1 MEPINPYDYVN
12 EINGKHTDIMS
23 GTENDELAEKS
34 YVPFLTNR
42 ALSYHADTVMYANE
56 MNLNHHI
63 DNKFQFHYFINSIRP
78 RKRFAKW
85 AKKRDN
91 SDLEAVKEYYG
102 YNDVK
107 AESALELLS
116 LEQLNVIKERLNKG
130 GSG

>member
-1 MEPINPYDYVN
+1 MDPINPYDYVN

-56 MNLNHHI
+56 INTNHHI
-63 DNKFQFHYFINSIRP
+63 DNKLQFHYFINSIRP